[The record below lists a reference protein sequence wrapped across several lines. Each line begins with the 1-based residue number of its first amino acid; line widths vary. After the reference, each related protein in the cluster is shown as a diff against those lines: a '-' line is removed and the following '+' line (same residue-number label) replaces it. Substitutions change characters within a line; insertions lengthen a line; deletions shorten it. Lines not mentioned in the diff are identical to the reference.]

1 MVFPQPILQCVVEKP
16 RYTAA
21 CEGVY
26 KKLSTLCTR
35 LSPDTLWKVLWIK
48 WIASLSTGFYSGI
61 LRSRNE
67 SQNLAW
73 WFAVPTAVGTRVDT
87 KVSTLVNPV
96 SFIPNL
102 AKIGERRPLRKGER
116 QRIYSSAWTRVARHV
131 SAYSQGRIP
140 CCYTYGFIYAG
151 ATQGELPEGQE
162 RVPWGITVLRNPLA
176 RYNAR
181 QL

>member
-35 LSPDTLWKVLWIK
+35 LSPGTLWKVLWIK
-48 WIASLSTGFYSGI
+48 WIASFCDRFYSGI
-61 LRSRNE
+61 LRRGSG
-67 SQNLAW
+67 SQSLAR
-73 WFAVPTAVGTRVDT
+73 WFAVPTTVGTRVDT

-102 AKIGERRPLRKGER
+102 AKIRERRLLRKGER
-116 QRIYSSAWTRVARHV
+116 QRIFSSTWTRVARHV
-131 SAYSQGRIP
+131 SAYSQGRIHF
-140 CCYTYGFIYAG
+140 CYIGGLLSAG
-151 ATQGELPEGQE
+151 C
-162 RVPWGITVLRNPLA
+162 GITVPHDSLASCDRQGLRKINYTK
-176 RYNAR
+176 R
-181 QL
+181 

>member
-35 LSPDTLWKVLWIK
+35 LSPDTLWKVLWI
-48 WIASLSTGFYSGI
+48 I
-61 LRSRNE
+61 LRRGNE
-67 SQNLAW
+67 SQNLAR

-102 AKIGERRPLRKGER
+102 AKIRERRPLRKGER
-116 QRIYSSAWTRVARHV
+116 QRIFSSAWTSVARHV
-131 SAYSQGRIP
+131 STYSQGQIHF
-140 CCYTYGFIYAG
+140 CYIGGLLSAG
-151 ATQGELPEGQE
+151 C
-162 RVPWGITVLRNPLA
+162 GITVPHDSLASCDRQGLRKINYTK
-176 RYNAR
+176 R
-181 QL
+181 